1 MSDQRRPLARAEDSL
16 FVIEVVIPKWPKE
29 LEAMHVADLEKSR
42 AAEAQR
48 RHANPLLARAQEA
61 ERPRRK
67 AVIRVNGELISGG
80 DESSPL

>member
-1 MSDQRRPLARAEDSL
+1 
-16 FVIEVVIPKWPKE
+16 
-29 LEAMHVADLEKSR
+29 MHVADLEKSR